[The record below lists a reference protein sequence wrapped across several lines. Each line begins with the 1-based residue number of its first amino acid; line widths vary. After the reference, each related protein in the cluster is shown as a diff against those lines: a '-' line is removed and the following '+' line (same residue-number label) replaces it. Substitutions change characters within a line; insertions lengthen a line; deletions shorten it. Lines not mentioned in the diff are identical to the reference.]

1 VKNEKGLS
9 PNTLSAYEYDLAQLQ
24 QFLDG
29 RELVTAGRSDIS
41 AFVLKLF
48 SRGIEARSV
57 ARKVSCFRQFYKFL
71 LLDGLIQTD
80 PTTRIESPKVGRVLP
95 KGLLSKPDM
104 ATALETLRPRC
115 KGRRAERMR
124 LRDRVALELLYGS
137 GLRVTELVTTR
148 VADINLADRCIHI
161 LGKGNKQRVAPFG
174 HQAAEALRE
183 YLAPRELA
191 IASLNRKL
199 KILQAKEEAEA
210 KIRKK
215 QMQIAGA
222 TLWLFPG
229 RQDRPITRQ
238 RFWQVVHARFQQIGC
253 NVSPHT
259 LRHACATHMM
269 ENGANLRVVQ
279 EVLGHADIST
289 TEIYTHVTVESVRQI
304 YLRCHPRANGKSRQM
319 KLQLDLLPPEILTAG
334 PILCSQ
340 CSRVAEQGKS
350 LCDLH
355 RQKHREAR
363 QRFRERAKLQS
374 AAPQSAAPPRLS
386 IVA

>member
-1 VKNEKGLS
+1 MAATSLTAAPRSFLEYVKNEKGLS

-199 KILQAKEEAEA
+199 KILQAKKQRYA
-210 KIRKK
+210 KSRCRSR
-215 QMQIAGA
+215 GPRFGS
-222 TLWLFPG
+222 FPG
-229 RQDRPITRQ
+229 DKTDRSRGKGFG
-238 RFWQVVHARFQQIGC
+238 RWF
-253 NVSPHT
+253 
-259 LRHACATHMM
+259 
-269 ENGANLRVVQ
+269 
-279 EVLGHADIST
+279 
-289 TEIYTHVTVESVRQI
+289 THVSS
-304 YLRCHPRANGKSRQM
+304 K
-319 KLQLDLLPPEILTAG
+319 
-334 PILCSQ
+334 
-340 CSRVAEQGKS
+340 
-350 LCDLH
+350 
-355 RQKHREAR
+355 
-363 QRFRERAKLQS
+363 S
-374 AAPQSAAPPRLS
+374 AAT
-386 IVA
+386 